1 MHAQEEEDL
10 SAKEDRQQLA
20 APLETRRKIEGL
32 VQRFARNLD
41 VYTRPEYKEA
51 QARVEFVGPFFEALA
66 IRAGRKLYGRRIK
79 ALNWEIDALVYELY
93 GLTEDEI
100 AVVEGQGH

>member
-1 MHAQEEEDL
+1 L
-10 SAKEDRQQLA
+10 SAERDRTKIA
-20 APLETRRKIEGL
+20 APDAARREIEGL

-41 VYTRPEYKEA
+41 VSTRPQYKEA

-93 GLTEDEI
+93 GLTEEEI